1 MGRRNKWSLCGFHC
15 IPLLNNKCLVS
26 ILWSVFQA
34 RYILIYCICGMYDMC
49 NTWNLVSILCINIK
63 YSYQQNTCMESC
75 VSSEMWRTICPESRV
90 KLYQMWTMQSF
101 IMRAI
106 LAISSK
112 ASQFYCAKW
121 KENNILKTN
130 TNNIIIERLNRH
142 GLGRHRASRRG
153 VAPRGKQRVRECTR
167 R

>member
-1 MGRRNKWSLCGFHC
+1 M
-15 IPLLNNKCLVS
+15 NNKRLGS

-34 RYILIYCICGMYDMC
+34 RYSSMLILILDIYCICGMYDMY

-63 YSYQQNTCMESC
+63 YSYQQNTCMESY

-112 ASQFYCAKW
+112 PSQFYCAKR
-121 KENNILKTN
+121 KENNNLETN

-142 GLGRHRASRRG
+142 GQGRHRASRPG
-153 VAPRGKQRVRECTR
+153 VAPRDRQRVRECR
-167 R
+167 RR

>member
-15 IPLLNNKCLVS
+15 IPLLNNKRLGS

-34 RYILIYCICGMYDMC
+34 RYSSMLILILDIYCISGMC

-63 YSYQQNTCMESC
+63 YSYKQNTCMESYA
-75 VSSEMWRTICPESRV
+75 SSEMCRTICPESRV

-101 IMRAI
+101 IMRAL

-112 ASQFYCAKW
+112 PSQFYCAKW
-121 KENNILKTN
+121 KENNNLETN
-130 TNNIIIERLNRH
+130 TNIFIERLNRH
-142 GLGRHRASRRG
+142 GLGRHRASRRSA
-153 VAPRGKQRVRECTR
+153 APRAGSGR
-167 R
+167 RRR

>member
-1 MGRRNKWSLCGFHC
+1 MWEEEINDLYVGFIVFLCWIISVWSPFSGLSSK
-15 IPLLNNKCLVS
+15 PD
-26 ILWSVFQA
+26 
-34 RYILIYCICGMYDMC
+34 ILIYCICGMYDMC

-75 VSSEMWRTICPESRV
+75 VSSEMWRTICLESRV
-90 KLYQMWTMQSF
+90 YLYQMWTMQSF

-130 TNNIIIERLNRH
+130 TNSIIIERLNRH
-142 GLGRHRASRRG
+142 GLGRHRASRPG
-153 VAPRGKQRVRECTR
+153 AAPRAGSGR
-167 R
+167 RRR